1 MNKQLRILIVIVATA
16 LAFLVGY
23 TVSSGTGV
31 EPGYFEAPDAGG
43 YGAGA
48 DSGATEG
55 VSGEFQEY
63 YKELTE

>member
-1 MNKQLRILIVIVATA
+1 MIKQLQILIVTVTTV
-16 LAFLVGY
+16 LAFFVGY
-23 TVSSGTGV
+23 TVSSNTGV

-55 VSGEFQEY
+55 VSRELQEY
-63 YKELTE
+63 YKDLAE